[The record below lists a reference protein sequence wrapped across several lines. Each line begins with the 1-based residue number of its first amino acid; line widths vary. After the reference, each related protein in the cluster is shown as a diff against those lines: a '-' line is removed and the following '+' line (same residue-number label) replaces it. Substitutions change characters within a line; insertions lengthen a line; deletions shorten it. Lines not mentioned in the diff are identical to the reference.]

1 MARCAGARGSDVAI
15 FINKL
20 WKIVEN
26 PENSDFISWTDVS

>member
-1 MARCAGARGSDVAI
+1 MARSGGAGGSDVAI

-26 PENSDFISWTDVS
+26 PEYSDFISWTDVS